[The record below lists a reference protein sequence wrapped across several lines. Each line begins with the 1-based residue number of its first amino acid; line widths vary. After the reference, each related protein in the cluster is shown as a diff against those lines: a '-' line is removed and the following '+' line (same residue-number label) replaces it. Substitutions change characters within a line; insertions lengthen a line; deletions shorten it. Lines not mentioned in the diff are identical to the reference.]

1 MAFTI
6 PHFNLTCNIFTGP
19 YTGYTYRLSASCNLQ
34 YAKHTPPFLTWPL
47 GGVGWGVNQ
56 RSMHLLLPMGTDIR
70 DLNTA
75 TGYDIVEVP
84 AGTGRLY
91 LVEQVDDV
99 GKGFLNEHR
108 CATLS
113 KGLFTWPSPIP

>member
-1 MAFTI
+1 
-6 PHFNLTCNIFTGP
+6 
-19 YTGYTYRLSASCNLQ
+19 
-34 YAKHTPPFLTWPL
+34 
-47 GGVGWGVNQ
+47 
-56 RSMHLLLPMGTDIR
+56 MGTDIR